1 MLNNRYFKNNFIFH
15 VADWEKDTS
24 VYIMKKDGS
33 SMIRLYWENNDDAVY
48 ISDLHVDERCR
59 NKGYASDLMLI
70 AEEIAKNKKCK
81 MLLLTADSNSW
92 MYKWYKKLGFKSI
105 GRKKERLMKK
115 EFEYDN

>member
-1 MLNNRYFKNNFIFH
+1 
-15 VADWEKDTS
+15 
-24 VYIMKKDGS
+24 
-33 SMIRLYWENNDDAVY
+33 MIRLYWENNDDAVY

-59 NKGYASDLMLI
+59 NEGYASELMLI
-70 AEEIAKNKKCK
+70 AEDITKNKKFK